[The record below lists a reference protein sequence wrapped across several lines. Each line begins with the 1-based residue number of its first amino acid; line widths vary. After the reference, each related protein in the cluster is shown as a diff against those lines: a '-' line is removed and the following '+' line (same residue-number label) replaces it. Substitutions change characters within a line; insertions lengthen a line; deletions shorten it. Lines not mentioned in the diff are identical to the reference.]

1 MYKRL
6 LRMISFSPLFYSF
19 VHLALNFISILLF
32 SFICFH
38 FGFLDKS
45 IFQVVEILTRNW
57 REAAIGRSQ
66 KSSAISLNSSR
77 YLVDAHL
84 HRLGAGLCSNS
95 STTFSKEIIWVSDFS
110 KGSLIGNF
118 DLVTGINLQET
129 QEKQGKKRAIS
140 IISTT
145 AKYGS
150 YRRAK
155 KTTPNVR
162 RRVPRQLTPIE
173 TEPKQVTLNNIY
185 YLKRF
190 CKSRN

>member
-6 LRMISFSPLFYSF
+6 LRMISFSPRFYSF
-19 VHLALNFISILLF
+19 VHLALNFISTLLF

-45 IFQVVEILTRNW
+45 IFQVEVLTQNW
-57 REAAIGRSQ
+57 REAAIGRWQ
-66 KSSAISLNSSR
+66 KSSAIFLNSSR

-129 QEKQGKKRAIS
+129 QEKHGKKRAIS

-150 YRRAK
+150 YRRVK

-190 CKSRN
+190 CESRN

>member
-6 LRMISFSPLFYSF
+6 LRMISFSPRFYSF
-19 VHLALNFISILLF
+19 VHLALNFISTLLF

-45 IFQVVEILTRNW
+45 IFQVEVLTQNW
-57 REAAIGRSQ
+57 REAAIGRWQ
-66 KSSAISLNSSR
+66 KSSAIFLNSSR

-150 YRRAK
+150 YRRVK

-185 YLKRF
+185 YLKRL
-190 CKSRN
+190 CESRN

>member
-1 MYKRL
+1 
-6 LRMISFSPLFYSF
+6 MISFSPLFYSF

-57 REAAIGRSQ
+57 REAAIGRWQ
-66 KSSAISLNSSR
+66 KSSAIFLNSSR

-129 QEKQGKKRAIS
+129 QEKHGKKRAIS

-173 TEPKQVTLNNIY
+173 TEPKQVTLNNIH

-190 CKSRN
+190 CESRN

>member
-6 LRMISFSPLFYSF
+6 LRMISFSPRFYSF
-19 VHLALNFISILLF
+19 VHLPLNFISTLLF

-45 IFQVVEILTRNW
+45 IFQVEVLTQNW
-57 REAAIGRSQ
+57 REAAIGRWQ
-66 KSSAISLNSSR
+66 KSSAIFLNSSR

-150 YRRAK
+150 YRRVK

-190 CKSRN
+190 CESRN

>member
-6 LRMISFSPLFYSF
+6 LRMISFSPRFYSF
-19 VHLALNFISILLF
+19 VHLPLNFISTLLF

-45 IFQVVEILTRNW
+45 IFQVEVLTQNW
-57 REAAIGRSQ
+57 REAAIGRWQ
-66 KSSAISLNSSR
+66 KSSAIFLNSTR

-150 YRRAK
+150 YRRVK

-190 CKSRN
+190 CESRN

>member
-1 MYKRL
+1 
-6 LRMISFSPLFYSF
+6 MISFSPRFYSF
-19 VHLALNFISILLF
+19 VHLALNFISTLLF

-45 IFQVVEILTRNW
+45 IFQVEVLTQNW
-57 REAAIGRSQ
+57 REAAIGRWQ
-66 KSSAISLNSSR
+66 KSSAIFLNSSR

-150 YRRAK
+150 YRRVK

-190 CKSRN
+190 CESRN

>member
-6 LRMISFSPLFYSF
+6 LRMISFSPRFYSF
-19 VHLALNFISILLF
+19 VHLALNFISTLLF

-45 IFQVVEILTRNW
+45 IFQVEVLTQNW
-57 REAAIGRSQ
+57 REAAIGRWQ
-66 KSSAISLNSSR
+66 KSSAIFLNSSR

-150 YRRAK
+150 YRRVK

-190 CKSRN
+190 CESRN

>member
-1 MYKRL
+1 
-6 LRMISFSPLFYSF
+6 MI
-19 VHLALNFISILLF
+19 
-32 SFICFH
+32 
-38 FGFLDKS
+38 
-45 IFQVVEILTRNW
+45 
-57 REAAIGRSQ
+57 
-66 KSSAISLNSSR
+66 
-77 YLVDAHL
+77 
-84 HRLGAGLCSNS
+84 
-95 STTFSKEIIWVSDFS
+95 VSDFS

-118 DLVTGINLQET
+118 DLITGINLQET

-140 IISTT
+140 VISTT

-190 CKSRN
+190 CESRN

>member
-6 LRMISFSPLFYSF
+6 LRMISFSPRFYSF
-19 VHLALNFISILLF
+19 VHLPLNFISTLLF

-45 IFQVVEILTRNW
+45 IFQVEVLTQNW
-57 REAAIGRSQ
+57 REAAIGRWQ
-66 KSSAISLNSSR
+66 KSSAIFLNSTR

-150 YRRAK
+150 YRRVK

>member
-1 MYKRL
+1 
-6 LRMISFSPLFYSF
+6 MI
-19 VHLALNFISILLF
+19 
-32 SFICFH
+32 
-38 FGFLDKS
+38 
-45 IFQVVEILTRNW
+45 
-57 REAAIGRSQ
+57 
-66 KSSAISLNSSR
+66 
-77 YLVDAHL
+77 
-84 HRLGAGLCSNS
+84 
-95 STTFSKEIIWVSDFS
+95 VSDFS
-110 KGSLIGNF
+110 KWSLIGNF

-150 YRRAK
+150 YRRVK

-173 TEPKQVTLNNIY
+173 TEPKQVTLNNMY

-190 CKSRN
+190 CEEVSERRSNLVVNGITHSNRDLSLVVIMISGFVFARFPYHFILN

>member
-6 LRMISFSPLFYSF
+6 LRMISFSPRFYSF
-19 VHLALNFISILLF
+19 VHLALNFISTLLF

-45 IFQVVEILTRNW
+45 IFQVEVLTQNW
-57 REAAIGRSQ
+57 REAAIGRWQ
-66 KSSAISLNSSR
+66 KSSAIFLNSSR

-150 YRRAK
+150 YRRVK

>member
-6 LRMISFSPLFYSF
+6 LRMISFSPRFYSF
-19 VHLALNFISILLF
+19 VHLALNFISTLLF

-45 IFQVVEILTRNW
+45 IFQVEVLTQNW
-57 REAAIGRSQ
+57 REAAIGRWQ

-95 STTFSKEIIWVSDFS
+95 STTFSKEIIWISDFS

-150 YRRAK
+150 YRRVK

-190 CKSRN
+190 CESRN

>member
-6 LRMISFSPLFYSF
+6 LRMISFSPRFYSF
-19 VHLALNFISILLF
+19 VHLALNFISTLLF

-45 IFQVVEILTRNW
+45 IFQVEVLTQNW
-57 REAAIGRSQ
+57 REAAIGRWQ
-66 KSSAISLNSSR
+66 KSSAIFLNSSR

-190 CKSRN
+190 CESRN